1 MFKKKKVVYDSRIL
15 AKIANNVRKQNFE
28 KFVMMQEIMMN
39 SQGEKKNEVSLNL
52 EEENIQ
58 PELLESSNKESL
70 HLEKEN
76 ICLELEFDI
85 DEVEVSNEE
94 EKNEGLLHL
103 EEENIQSELIETS
116 NEIDKNVYK
125 EIITLKDLFES
136 YKSEN
141 IDIDKPAIITT
152 NKKYKYFTKI

>member
-1 MFKKKKVVYDSRIL
+1 MFKKKKVVYDSMLL

-28 KFVMMQEIMMN
+28 KFVMMQVIMMK

-52 EEENIQ
+52 EENIQ

-76 ICLELEFDI
+76 ICLELELDI

-94 EKNEGLLHL
+94 ENEESLHL

-141 IDIDKPAIITT
+141 INKPAIITT
-152 NKKYKYFTKI
+152 NKKYKYFTKNII